1 MSWWQW
7 RIDVGALMDT
17 AASFFNL
24 IDFAA
29 CLHAEVIRQAE
40 HSSLAWLFFY
50 TSISIQ
56 MV

>member
-29 CLHAEVIRQAE
+29 CLHAEVIRD
-40 HSSLAWLFFY
+40 FY
-50 TSISIQ
+50 GILGCKNQTA
-56 MV
+56 